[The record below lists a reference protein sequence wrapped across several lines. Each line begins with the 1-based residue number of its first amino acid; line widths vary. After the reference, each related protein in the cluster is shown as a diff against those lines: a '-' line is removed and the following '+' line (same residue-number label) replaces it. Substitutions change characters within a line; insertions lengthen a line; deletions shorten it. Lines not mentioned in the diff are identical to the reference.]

1 MINVVVEM
9 TNLLEIIEELK
20 EEHGSINAAARAI
33 GMPQA
38 TLHKVYKGEEE
49 PRLETLRL
57 IARHRRQ
64 PLWKLMRD
72 IERRPPSH

>member
-1 MINVVVEM
+1 MLNVKVEM
-9 TNLLEIIEELK
+9 SGLLKVIEELR

-38 TLHKVYKGEEE
+38 TLHNLYRGAE
-49 PRLETLRL
+49 PTLDSLEM
-57 IARHRRQ
+57 IARFRRQ

-72 IERRPPSH
+72 IEGNGKRTG